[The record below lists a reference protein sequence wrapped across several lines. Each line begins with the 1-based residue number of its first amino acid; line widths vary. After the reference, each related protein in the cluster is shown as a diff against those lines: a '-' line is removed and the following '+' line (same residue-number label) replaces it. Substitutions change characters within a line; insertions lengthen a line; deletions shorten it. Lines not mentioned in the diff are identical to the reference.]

1 MKKSEQI
8 RDKCTPSVRENSL
21 CRKLAME
28 TAQPIVERSGVFEKM
43 DIENSVSVGYLAP
56 FRYAFL
62 FLIKTRSNN

>member
-43 DIENSVSVGYLAP
+43 DIENSVSVGYLA
-56 FRYAFL
+56 
-62 FLIKTRSNN
+62 

>member
-28 TAQPIVERSGVFEKM
+28 TAQPLVERSGVFEKM
-43 DIENSVSVGYLAP
+43 DIENSVSVGYLAYTLP
-56 FRYAFL
+56 IR
-62 FLIKTRSNN
+62 FLIID

>member
-8 RDKCTPSVRENSL
+8 RDKCTPSVRENSF

-43 DIENSVSVGYLAP
+43 DIRIAYRLVISVHPSDTLSY
-56 FRYAFL
+56 
-62 FLIKTRSNN
+62 S